1 MLQKIHDVAKGW
13 LAYLIVFIIS
23 IPFAVFGINEYFS
36 GADPR
41 VAAEVDGVEIAL
53 SDYQTELRNQTQ
65 MYRQQFGGQ
74 LPSGLFDE
82 KIKQDVL
89 DLLIRRQLF
98 QAEVNH
104 AGYRVGDQE
113 LSERIQDLPQF
124 RDGQGFSA
132 ERYQQYL
139 DYQRKSKSWF
149 EESLRSDLGVQQYLV
164 GVTDSAFLG
173 KSGHT
178 DFTAL
183 KNEAREFEYFLIKAD
198 RYRNEIKPSEDE
210 IQAHYTQQK
219 NLYMT
224 PERVKL
230 AYIELDQAALMQQ
243 IKVDEQL
250 LREDYEHYAGQYT
263 TPEERRVSQI
273 LIKIP
278 ADAQAAAVAKL
289 KADDIVAR
297 LNDGEDFADLAKSM
311 SEDSLSAEQGG
322 DMGYLVKGDMDPLFE
337 DVVFSLQKNVVSS
350 PIRTPLGYQIAK
362 VTEIKPARQKP
373 FEEVRAQIG
382 VEHKARE
389 VEALFGD
396 LSDRLADVSYTQQ
409 DSLEPAADALGE
421 GFKVRTTGWIT
432 RSGGAGI
439 GSQGAVRAAAFSDEV
454 LKDRTNSELLELA
467 DGRVVVLRVLEH
479 EASTARPLE
488 EVRVSIVN
496 ALIAQGARERAR
508 AAGEETLA
516 SIKTPGDFEASAKS
530 HQATIE
536 KPGMVRRGEAKV
548 PAAVSQEAFAMGSPQ
563 EGAGYAGVTL
573 PSGDYALIALSTVK
587 PGIAEEAEQMANARR
602 IDSEYGRREF
612 DAMVAAMKDAAEV
625 KVFSENLE

>member
-13 LAYLIVFIIS
+13 IAYLIVFIIS

-53 SDYQTELRNQTQ
+53 NDYQTELRNQTQ

-98 QAEVNH
+98 QAEVID
-104 AGYRVGDQE
+104 AGYRVGDRE
-113 LSERIQDLPQF
+113 LSERIQALPQF

-132 ERYQQYL
+132 ARYQQYL

-149 EESLRSDLGVQQYLV
+149 EESMRSDLGVQQYLL
-164 GVTDSAFLG
+164 GVTESAFLS
-173 KSGHT
+173 KSGHA

-183 KNEAREFEYFLIKAD
+183 KHEAREFEYFIIKAD
-198 RYRNEIKPSEDE
+198 RYRDEIKPTDE
-210 IQAHYTQQK
+210 QIQAYYTQQK
-219 NLYMT
+219 NRFMT

-230 AYIELDQAALMQQ
+230 AYIELNQTALMQQ
-243 IKVDEQL
+243 VKVDEQL
-250 LREDYEHYAGQYT
+250 LREDYAHYAGQYT
-263 TPEERRVSQI
+263 TPEQRRVSQI

-278 ADAQAAAVAKL
+278 ADAQAAAAAKL
-289 KADDIVAR
+289 KADNVVSR
-297 LNDGEDFADLAKSM
+297 LNDGEDFAALAKSM
-311 SEDSLSAEQGG
+311 SEDSLSAEHGG

-337 DVVFSLQKNVVSS
+337 DVVFSLQKDVVSS

-373 FEEVRAQIG
+373 FEEVRAQL
-382 VEHKARE
+382 EAEYKARE
-389 VEALFGD
+389 AEALFSD
-396 LSDRLADVSYTQQ
+396 FTDRLADVSYTQQ
-409 DSLEPAADALGE
+409 DSLEPAAEALGE
-421 GFKVRTTGWIT
+421 GFGVRTTGWIT

-479 EASTARPLE
+479 EASTVRPLE
-488 EVRVSIVN
+488 EVRVSIVD
-496 ALIAQGARERAR
+496 ALVAQGARERAR

-516 SIKTPGDFEASAKS
+516 GIETPAQFEAGAESFKAP
-530 HQATIE
+530 IE
-536 KPGMVRRGEAKV
+536 RPGMVVRGEAKV
-548 PAAVSQEAFAMGSPQ
+548 PPAVNQEAFSMGRPQ
-563 EGAGYAGVTL
+563 DGTRYAGVTL
-573 PSGDYALIALSTVK
+573 PGGDYALIALSAVK
-587 PGIAEEAEQMANARR
+587 PGVANEAEQMTDARR

-612 DAMVAAMKDAAEV
+612 DAMVAAMKDAAEI